1 MKLIQ
6 LLDENAKLT
15 FDTYLT
21 CCRFLMKTVEILS
34 APNFKKA
41 LIKLI
46 KKTLLA
52 ISASENVILL
62 KL

>member
-1 MKLIQ
+1 
-6 LLDENAKLT
+6 
-15 FDTYLT
+15 
-21 CCRFLMKTVEILS
+21 MKTVEILS